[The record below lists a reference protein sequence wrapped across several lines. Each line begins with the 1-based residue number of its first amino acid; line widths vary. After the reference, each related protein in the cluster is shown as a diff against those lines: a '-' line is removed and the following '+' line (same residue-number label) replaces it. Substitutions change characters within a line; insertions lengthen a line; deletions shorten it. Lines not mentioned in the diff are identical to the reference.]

1 MLILS
6 LTLFSSKSWVIFP
19 CKMKML
25 VLPGLPEGWDNTHL
39 LYQFMWVR
47 RQSRYNFFSWSSSGS
62 PTRLPRRCHPWL
74 GSSEGLTGAKS
85 ACKCMCL
92 SAKSHSCMAVGQRVL
107 VSGWWG
113 HSVPCHMSLSKMTAL
128 YSNFFKAKE
137 SLARKKYH
145 VNPSK
150 EWCLIMSAY
159 WSGANHGSPQQGC
172 DSPKT
177 ILEAAN

>member
-1 MLILS
+1 
-6 LTLFSSKSWVIFP
+6 
-19 CKMKML
+19 
-25 VLPGLPEGWDNTHL
+25 
-39 LYQFMWVR
+39 MWVR